1 MTFFRGVSITELA
14 AGASKKMRNIGRSG
28 SVLLMLALIT
38 ACQPSTPSG
47 PPPAGKAQ
55 VGYVTLQPTSVPRTM
70 ELPGR
75 VVALATAEIR
85 PQVAGIVRKVAFK
98 EGGIVKA
105 NDVLYELDDAKFKA
119 AYAAAEAAVK
129 KAQAATT
136 GAQTAFDRNEKLS
149 VSNAVA
155 AQTVDDSRSTLL
167 QAQATEEAARA
178 DLETARINLANAT
191 IRAPID
197 GIIGVSSI
205 SVGALVTENQT
216 DALATIRQIDPI
228 NVDLVDTSA
237 NLLRIRDE
245 VDSGKLGPEPS
256 KPPAVTLTLENG
268 KPYGTPGT
276 ISLTEMV
283 VSETTGTFTLRATFP
298 NSQRVLLPGM
308 FVQATV
314 DLGALNG
321 AFLVPQRAVTRGDD
335 GTATIYVVSAD
346 NKAEAK
352 RITTTGTSGNNWIVT
367 GGVSSGD
374 RLIVDGFQKFSAG
387 AEVEPVEATID
398 DNGVVEQNLT
408 TEGGK

>member
-1 MTFFRGVSITELA
+1 MHYIA
-14 AGASKKMRNIGRSG
+14 KKS
-28 SVLLMLALIT
+28 SVLLVFALVV
-38 ACQPSTPSG
+38 ACQPNNASG
-47 PPPAGKAQ
+47 PPPASKAE
-55 VGYVTLQPTSVPRTM
+55 VGYVVLKPTSVPRTM

-75 VVALATAEIR
+75 AVALATAEIR
-85 PQVAGIVRKVAFK
+85 PQVAGIVRNVAFK
-98 EGGIVKA
+98 EGGVVA
-105 NDVLYELDDAKFKA
+105 AGDVLYQLDDAKFKA
-119 AYAAAEAAVK
+119 AYASAAAAVK
-129 KAQAATT
+129 KAEAATA
-136 GAQTAFDRNEKLS
+136 GAQTAADRNVKLS
-149 VSNAVA
+149 ESNAVA

-167 QAQATEEAARA
+167 QAQASEEAARA
-178 DLETARINLANAT
+178 DLETTRINLENAT
-191 IRAPID
+191 IRAPIG
-197 GIIGVSSI
+197 GIIGVSSV

-228 NVDLVDTSA
+228 NIDLVDSSA

-245 VDSGKLGPEPS
+245 VDSGHLGHEIG

-298 NSQRVLLPGM
+298 NSRRVLLPGM

-314 DLGALNG
+314 DLGTLSS

-335 GTATIYVVSAD
+335 GIAMIYVVSAD

-387 AEVEPVEATID
+387 AGVDPVEANID
-398 DNGVVEQNLT
+398 DDGVVEQDLAK
-408 TEGGK
+408 ESGK